1 MSDQHN
7 KILVGIDA
15 GATNCRVAIS
25 NSVGHRISEARGGP
39 ANIANDYKGAFEN
52 ITNTTLEALH
62 KIGKERADFA
72 DVHAVLGVAG
82 SNLGDFGARLSHDL
96 PFGDNRVYNDVR
108 ISIAGALGENL
119 GTLAALGTGSV
130 FARFDENGF
139 QMGGGW
145 GFLMGDEG
153 SGGKLGYHL
162 FERTIY
168 AEDGLFEHTPI
179 TREILAE
186 FHGSL
191 GTLVE
196 AAKSMPPYEFGNYA
210 PRIIDAAHKGDTNA
224 KAIMAEALSWIERQT
239 DAIGFREDR
248 DFCVLGGLG
257 PIFLPM
263 MGEKYQRAYVEP
275 KGNALDG
282 ALMLAV
288 KQWGQA

>member
-1 MSDQHN
+1 MD
-7 KILVGIDA
+7 KILIGIDA
-15 GATNCRVAIS
+15 GATNCRVAVS
-25 NSVGHRISEARGGP
+25 NSVGHRISEAHGGP
-39 ANIANDYKGAFEN
+39 ANIANDYDGAFEN
-52 ITNTTLEALH
+52 ITKTALDALH
-62 KIGKERADFA
+62 KINKERSNFDEIY
-72 DVHAVLGVAG
+72 AVIGVAG

-96 PFGDNRVYNDVR
+96 PFADNRVYNDVR
-108 ISIAGALGENL
+108 ISIAGALGENH

-130 FARFDENGF
+130 FAKQDENGF
-139 QMGGGW
+139 KMGGGW

-168 AEDGLFEHTPI
+168 AEDGVYEHSKL
-179 TREILAE
+179 TREIMAE

-196 AAKSMPPYEFGNYA
+196 AAKSMPPNEFGNYA
-210 PRIIDAAHKGDTNA
+210 PLIIDAAHKGDTNA
-224 KAIMAEALSWIERQT
+224 KAIMAEALDWIERQT
-239 DAIGFREDR
+239 DAIGFDETQ

-263 MGEKYQRAYVEP
+263 MAEKYQKAYVEP

-282 ALMLAV
+282 AVMLAV
-288 KQWGQA
+288 NKWGINSQD